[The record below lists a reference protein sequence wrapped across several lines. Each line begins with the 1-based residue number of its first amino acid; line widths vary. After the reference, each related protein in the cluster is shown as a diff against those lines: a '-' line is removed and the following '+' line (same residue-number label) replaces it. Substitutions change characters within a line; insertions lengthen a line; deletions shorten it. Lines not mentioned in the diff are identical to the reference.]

1 LQQIE
6 AQCGKAKR
14 IWAMD
19 RGIHF
24 EEVFEDMWAAD
35 LPTYNLVG
43 THEDRLTK
51 LEHDLLYLT

>member
-1 LQQIE
+1 
-6 AQCGKAKR
+6 
-14 IWAMD
+14 MD

-35 LPTYNLVG
+35 LPIYNLVG

-51 LEHDLLYLT
+51 LEYDLLYLT